1 MRDRVPA
8 PGKANRVKI
17 TLDNGQVVEGVLSY
31 ADDATQEGSAYNK
44 ANVLPDDVCED
55 LGIDPATAEPKDA
68 FQAAGDGLT
77 QLTNIK
83 PAFASD
89 FYLYIT
95 GQHPILSAHP
105 ANDYFQYRWAMNR
118 PWMERETA
126 LTGDAQ
132 TLTTFDGSFFGN

>member
-55 LGIDPATAEPKDA
+55 LGIDPTTAEPKDA

-105 ANDYFQYRWAMNR
+105 ANDYFLYKWAMNR
-118 PWMERETA
+118 SLLERETA

-132 TLTTFDGSFFGN
+132 TLTTYDGSFFGN

>member
-55 LGIDPATAEPKDA
+55 LGIDPTTAEPKDA
-68 FQAAGDGLT
+68 FQAGLEYT
-77 QLTNIK
+77 KKSKESTFQKLM
-83 PAFASD
+83 
-89 FYLYIT
+89 T
-95 GQHPILSAHP
+95 GRFI
-105 ANDYFQYRWAMNR
+105 
-118 PWMERETA
+118 
-126 LTGDAQ
+126 
-132 TLTTFDGSFFGN
+132 

>member
-1 MRDRVPA
+1 MYDRVPA

-17 TLDNGQVVEGVLSY
+17 TLDNGQVIEGVFSY

-44 ANVLPDDVCED
+44 ANVLPDDVCND
-55 LGIDPATAEPKDA
+55 LGIDPTTSEPKDA
-68 FQAAGDGLT
+68 FGGVVAAVTD
-77 QLTNIK
+77 LTNIK

-105 ANDYFQYRWAMNR
+105 ANDWFQYKWIVNR
-118 PWMERETA
+118 PWLERTTA
-126 LTGDAQ
+126 LTGGAQ
-132 TLTTFDGSFFGN
+132 TLTTYDGSFFGN